1 MQRAVKMNMDSQQ
14 PENVTGAE
22 SAQTGSDEARCAS
35 ATGSAPPSYE
45 IKTVQDFL
53 LVPEDRLEACLSEFR
68 DYLEYARD
76 IMELAKLAGEIVGA
90 KETKSSVGSFNWT
103 DDGLRKG
110 TIRIETTVEQNVRMS
125 DGGHET

>member
-1 MQRAVKMNMDSQQ
+1 MSQENKSSVETASDS
-14 PENVTGAE
+14 PVA
-22 SAQTGSDEARCAS
+22 AS

-53 LVPEDRLEACLSEFR
+53 LVPEDRLEACLTEFR

-76 IMELAKLAGEIVGA
+76 IAELAKLAGEIIGA
-90 KETKSSVGSFNWT
+90 KETQTTVGSFNWT

-110 TIRIETTVEQNVRMS
+110 TIRIETKVEQNDALCRPAGNGRGAQNKS
-125 DGGHET
+125 

>member
-1 MQRAVKMNMDSQQ
+1 MTDTQQ
-14 PENVTGAE
+14 PENVNEAE
-22 SAQTGSDEARCAS
+22 ASRTASDKGDSS
-35 ATGSAPPSYE
+35 ATHGSASPAYE

-103 DDGLRKG
+103 DDGIRKG
-110 TIRIETTVEQNVRMS
+110 TIHIETKEQNS
-125 DGGHET
+125 

>member
-1 MQRAVKMNMDSQQ
+1 MQRAVKMNMNSQQ
-14 PENVTGAE
+14 PENVTGAD
-22 SAQTGSDEARCAS
+22 SAQTASDKARCAS

-53 LVPEDRLEACLSEFR
+53 LVPEDRLEACLTEFR

-76 IMELAKLAGEIVGA
+76 IAELAKLAGEIIGA
-90 KETKSSVGSFNWT
+90 KETQTTVGSFNWT

-110 TIRIETTVEQNVRMS
+110 TIRIETKVEQNKDS
-125 DGGHET
+125 AT